1 VPLNVPPAVRAAL
14 VKAGYFDCG
23 EMRRN
28 AYAMI
33 EGCTVLKNHL
43 DVKRVLIE
51 IEELEEVRMADR

>member
-1 VPLNVPPAVRAAL
+1 
-14 VKAGYFDCG
+14 
-23 EMRRN
+23 
-28 AYAMI
+28 MI